1 MEFGLRQTV
10 AVGSNERHSFQPA
23 IERLQAL
30 AGISRSALNAFAVY
44 KAISL
49 YTCVCC
55 HSNETCAPIA
65 NPPNSAQLEGTSYHS
80 PKLHL
85 RACAVMWACGEG
97 QRDRDTDRHT
107 DGRGQYIFFV
117 SAMPHAKCTDSEN
130 LIISAT
136 TVKKLRQI
144 RTAVAEMHG
153 T

>member
-65 NPPNSAQLEGTSYHS
+65 NPPNNAQLTRTPYHS
-80 PKLHL
+80 SKLHPGPCSSVGM
-85 RACAVMWACGEG
+85 RRGT
-97 QRDRDTDRHT
+97 DRQTHRHT
-107 DGRGQYIFFV
+107 DGRRQYTFRLGYA
-117 SAMPHAKCTDSEN
+117 S
-130 LIISAT
+130 
-136 TVKKLRQI
+136 R
-144 RTAVAEMHG
+144 EM
-153 T
+153 